1 MTDLLARLNTL
12 RARIMLGG
20 AALLA
25 GLIPIALI
33 AISALGTIGSTV
45 STELDLL
52 QRVSL
57 ISSRIT
63 AAVSDEIRA
72 AEQYLTAPSA
82 ETRQRFR
89 ASAGVVFEQQRALI
103 GIPDLGSEERIT
115 ATRVATLQSRVEV
128 GYHYVHALIDNGRGV
143 QAIAAATTAREP
155 AEELVS
161 AVRAISASQAA
172 RSAAVTQR
180 LVESARRRKSI
191 VWAVFLAAALIGSA
205 IGIALLRSVDRPL
218 TQLLEAARRFAE
230 GDLRAG
236 AMVEE
241 GMPRELDELS
251 AAMNRVGAKLRTIIT
266 EVRGHSE
273 SVTETATDLS
283 AVSEQLAATAGEITT
298 AMVDISSGAE
308 GQVAGLERSRVA
320 MDSLGEAARTNA
332 DVAARVS
339 ELGGNIHRLAERHRT
354 DVTTAGK
361 SLRDVQSVVERSAE
375 KVAELEELSLAIND
389 FVDLIKR
396 ISSQTNLLALN
407 AAIEAARAGE
417 RGSGFAV
424 VAEEVRQLADSSAR
438 AAEEVTDTIQ
448 RIRQQVTDVATTIA
462 DARAKVGRVGG
473 VAESA
478 ARALEDIV
486 TAVTEVESAAQR
498 VTTEAGTNLRAA
510 DEIASLLREVA
521 EAAST
526 HASSAQEVTAAAE
539 EQGAS
544 TEEMAAQAS
553 TLTEAADKLRQL
565 VEGFTV

>member
-1 MTDLLARLNTL
+1 MNDLLAPLNTL
-12 RARIMLGG
+12 RVRIVLGG
-20 AALLA
+20 AVLLA

-33 AISALGTIGSTV
+33 AISALSTIGSTV

-57 ISSRIT
+57 VSGGIT

-82 ETRQRFR
+82 ETRRRFR
-89 ASAGVVFEQQRALI
+89 ASAAAVFEQQRALI
-103 GIPDLGSEERIT
+103 EIPDLGSEERVT

-128 GYHYVHALIDNGRGV
+128 GYHYAHALVDNGRGIR
-143 QAIAAATTAREP
+143 AISAAATAREP
-155 AEELVS
+155 AEELVA
-161 AVRAISASQAA
+161 AVRAISASQAV

-180 LVESARRRKSI
+180 LVQSARGRRSI
-191 VWAVFLAAALIGSA
+191 VWAVLLATVLIGSA
-205 IGIALLRSVDRPL
+205 IGITLIRSVDRPL
-218 TQLLEAARRFAE
+218 ARLLQAARRFAE

-236 AMVEE
+236 AMAEE

-251 AAMNRVGAKLRTIIT
+251 TAMSSVGAKLRTIIT
-266 EVRGHSE
+266 EVRGQSE
-273 SVTETATDLS
+273 NVTETATDLS
-283 AVSEQLAATAGEITT
+283 AVTEQLAATAGEITT

-308 GQVAGLERSRVA
+308 GQVTGLERSRVA

-354 DVTTAGK
+354 DVTAAGK
-361 SLRDVQSVVERSAE
+361 SLRDAQSVVEHSAE

-417 RGSGFAV
+417 QGSGFAV

-438 AAEEVTDTIQ
+438 AAEDVTDTIQ
-448 RIRQQVTDVATTIA
+448 RIREQVTEVATTIA
-462 DARAKVGRVGG
+462 DARSRVGRVGG

-478 ARALEDIV
+478 ARALEEIV

-498 VTTEAGTNLRAA
+498 VTAEASTNLRAA
-510 DEIASLLREVA
+510 DQIAGVLREVA
-521 EAAST
+521 EAAGT

-553 TLTEAADKLRQL
+553 TLTAAADKLRQL

>member
-1 MTDLLARLNTL
+1 MNDFLTRLNTL
-12 RARIMLGG
+12 RARIVLGG

-33 AISALGTIGSTV
+33 AISALDTIGSTV
-45 STELDLL
+45 GTELDLL

-57 ISSRIT
+57 TSSGIT

-82 ETRQRFR
+82 EAQQRFR
-89 ASAGVVFEQQRALI
+89 ASAAAVFQHQLALI
-103 GIPDLGSEERIT
+103 RIQDLGHEERVT
-115 ATRVATLQSRVEV
+115 ATRVAALQSRVEV
-128 GYHYVHALIDNGRGV
+128 GYHYAHALTDNGRRV
-143 QAIAAATTAREP
+143 QAIAAAATAREP

-161 AVRAISASQAA
+161 AVRAISASQTV

-180 LVESARRRKSI
+180 LVQSAHHQRSI
-191 VWAVFLAAALIGSA
+191 VWAVLLAAVLVGSA
-205 IGIALLRSVDRPL
+205 IGVALLRSIDRPL
-218 TQLLEAARRFAE
+218 TRLLEAARRFAQ

-236 AMVEE
+236 AMDER
-241 GMPRELDELS
+241 GMPRELHELS
-251 AAMNRVGAKLRTIIT
+251 VAMNSVGTTLRTIII
-266 EVRGHSE
+266 EVRGQSE

-308 GQVAGLERSRVA
+308 GQATGLGRSRVA

-332 DVAARVS
+332 EVAARVS
-339 ELGGNIHRLAERHRT
+339 ELGSNIHRLAERHRAN
-354 DVTTAGK
+354 VAAAGK
-361 SLRDVQSVVERSAE
+361 SLRGVQSVVELSAE

-438 AAEEVTDTIQ
+438 AAEDVTDTIQ
-448 RIRQQVTDVATTIA
+448 RVRAQVTDVATTIA
-462 DARAKVGRVGG
+462 EARSQVGRVGG

-478 ARALEDIV
+478 ALALEEIV
-486 TAVTEVESAAQR
+486 TAVTEVESAARR
-498 VTTEAGTNLRAA
+498 VTDEAGTNVRAT
-510 DEIASLLREVA
+510 DEIAGVLRDVA
-521 EAAST
+521 EAAGA

-544 TEEMAAQAS
+544 TEEMAAQAG